1 MLMLAEKQADR
12 LEAADALRSVE
23 DNAERLPMLQVGELF
38 APEAP
43 LSLADT
49 GVAPEVLSDLFLKLA
64 HTAAS
69 FTTEWAANNLC
80 LPMAIVNDLLEQL
93 RRDKLIE
100 VLGDAG
106 RLGYRLAITD
116 RGRSRAAQLMEVCGY
131 VGPAPISIDEYTASL
146 DWQLA
151 HLPQVTPQE
160 VAAAIEHLVLSD
172 AVIEIAGLAGS
183 SGRSLF
189 LYGPSGNGKTALA
202 HLLHNAL
209 KGHIW
214 VPHCIGVGGDVIV
227 VFDPE
232 MHRRAP
238 NELPKE
244 MVARVDRRWVCTQRP
259 FVIAAGELTLDA
271 LELAYGPGRYYDA
284 PMHVKANG
292 GTFVIDDLGRQRIE
306 PYQLLNR
313 WLFPLENRADY
324 LTLQT
329 GRKVRVP
336 FRQMLVFSTNLNL
349 EEALDGA
356 FLRRIGYRLRI
367 GNPTPP
373 DYAHVFTQYAARCQ
387 VSIPLGL
394 IDALRERYAAER
406 RPMRS
411 CEPRDL
417 IERARDICIYRGL
430 PLDLT
435 PEVMD
440 LAWKGYFGEQQDLRA
455 EHAGSLA

>member
-1 MLMLAEKQADR
+1 MLMLAEKQR
-12 LEAADALRSVE
+12 LDTADAGCTAKGDADEVR
-23 DNAERLPMLQVGELF
+23 MLQAGGSF

-43 LSLADT
+43 RSVADT
-49 GVAPEVLSDLFLKLA
+49 GIDFDVLSDLFLKLA

-80 LPMAIVNDLLEQL
+80 LPMAIVNDLIEPL
-93 RRDKLIE
+93 RRDKFIE
-100 VLGDAG
+100 ILGDAG

-116 RGRSRAAQLMEVCGY
+116 RGRARATHLMEVCGY
-131 VGPAPISIDEYTASL
+131 VGPAPVSIDEYSHSL
-146 DWQLA
+146 EWQLA
-151 HLPQVTPQE
+151 RLPQVTPHAA
-160 VAAAIEHLVLSD
+160 AAAIEHLVLSEA
-172 AVIEIAGLAGS
+172 AVEIAGLAGA

-189 LYGPSGNGKTALA
+189 LYGPPGNGKTTLA

-209 KGHIW
+209 KGQIW
-214 VPHCIGVGGDVIV
+214 VPHCIGVGNDVIV
-227 VFDPE
+227 VYDPE
-232 MHRRAP
+232 IHRRAAT
-238 NELPKE
+238 ELPKD
-244 MVARVDRRWVCTQRP
+244 MAARVDRRWVCTERP
-259 FVIAAGELTLDA
+259 FVVAAGELTLEA
-271 LELAYGPGRYYDA
+271 LELAQSPGRYYDA

-324 LTLQT
+324 LTLKT

-367 GNPTPP
+367 DNPTPA
-373 DYAHVFTQYAARCQ
+373 DYTHVFARYAAQCQ
-387 VSIPLGL
+387 ATVPPGL
-394 IDALRERYAAER
+394 IEALRERYAAEH

-417 IERARDICIYRGL
+417 IERARDICAFRGL

-440 LAWKGYFGEQQDLRA
+440 LAWKGYFGEQDDLRA
-455 EHAGSLA
+455 QRAGSLG